1 MKGIQDIR
9 KIKELE
15 NEYAKLSSDVEKFLN
30 KSRKPSIGQK
40 KKTSYDINEEDYI
53 DLEKGPNS

>member
-1 MKGIQDIR
+1 VNGIQDMR

-15 NEYAKLSSDVEKFLN
+15 NEYAKLSNDVEKFLT

-40 KKTSYDINEEDYI
+40 KKTSYDINKED
-53 DLEKGPNS
+53 